1 LCRNGS
7 ETNMDNSTSSSKGAR
22 RAEPASNDDP
32 LERETV
38 RQAQLGDAGA
48 FERLYRRYNRRV
60 YALCLRMTRNQADA
74 EDLTQ
79 EAFLQVFRKIQT
91 FRGESA
97 FFTWFHRLTVNVVLM
112 SLRKRKSIEVSLD
125 AHDEQGGDSSVRVPE
140 AGAPDPCL
148 SGLFD
153 RENLNRALSCLP
165 TGYKRALV
173 LHDVF
178 GYEHNEIAAAFEFS
192 VGNSKSQLH
201 KARERMR
208 SLL

>member
-1 LCRNGS
+1 MANSLLVS
-7 ETNMDNSTSSSKGAR
+7 EAPR
-22 RAEPASNDDP
+22 EAEDAMNDDVP
-32 LERETV
+32 EVETI
-38 RQAQLGDAGA
+38 RQAQEGDAGA
-48 FERLYRRYNRRV
+48 FEKLYRKYNRRV
-60 YALCLRMTRNQADA
+60 YGLCLRMTKNQTDA

-79 EAFLQVFRKIQT
+79 EAFLQVFRKIHT
-91 FRGESA
+91 FRGDSA

-112 SLRKRKSIEVSLD
+112 SLRRRKGIEISLEHQDDHDCD
-125 AHDEQGGDSSVRVPE
+125 AGERFPE
-140 AGAPDPCL
+140 AGAADPAL

-153 RENLNRALSCLP
+153 RDNLNRALSHMP
-165 TGYKRALV
+165 KGYKRVLV

-178 GYEHNEIAAAFEFS
+178 GYAHDEIAVALECS

>member
-1 LCRNGS
+1 
-7 ETNMDNSTSSSKGAR
+7 MANSLLSSNEPR
-22 RAEPASNDDP
+22 EAEEAMNDDFP
-32 LERETV
+32 EKEII
-38 RQAQLGDAGA
+38 RQAQEGDAAA
-48 FERLYRRYNRRV
+48 FERIYRRYNRRV
-60 YALCLRMTRNQADA
+60 YGLCLRMTKNQTDA

-79 EAFLQVFRKIQT
+79 EAFLQVFRKIHT

-112 SLRKRKSIEVSLD
+112 SLRKRKFMEVSSQCQCELEGESD
-125 AHDEQGGDSSVRVPE
+125 TRIPE
-140 AGAPDPCL
+140 ACAADPAL

-153 RENLNRALSCLP
+153 RENLNRALSHMP
-165 TGYKRALV
+165 KGYKRVLV

-178 GYEHNEIAAAFEFS
+178 GYAHDEIAVALECS

>member
-1 LCRNGS
+1 MADSLL
-7 ETNMDNSTSSSKGAR
+7 SSKEPR
-22 RAEPASNDDP
+22 EAEEAMNDDFP
-32 LERETV
+32 EKETI
-38 RQAQLGDAGA
+38 RQAQEGDAGA
-48 FERLYRRYNRRV
+48 FEKLYRKYNRRV
-60 YALCLRMTRNQADA
+60 YGLCLRMTKNQTDA

-79 EAFLQVFRKIQT
+79 EAFLQVFRKIHT
-91 FRGESA
+91 FRGDSA

-112 SLRKRKSIEVSLD
+112 SLRKRKFMEVPSQCQC
-125 AHDEQGGDSSVRVPE
+125 EQEGESDMRVPE
-140 AGAPDPCL
+140 AGAADPTL

-153 RENLNRALSCLP
+153 RENLNRALSQMP
-165 TGYKRALV
+165 KGYKRVLV

-178 GYEHNEIAAAFEFS
+178 GYAHDEIAVALECS

>member
-1 LCRNGS
+1 
-7 ETNMDNSTSSSKGAR
+7 MANSLLSSKEPR
-22 RAEPASNDDP
+22 EAEEAVNDHFP
-32 LERETV
+32 EKEII
-38 RQAQLGDAGA
+38 RQAQEGDAGA
-48 FERLYRRYNRRV
+48 FEKIYRRYNRRV
-60 YALCLRMTRNQADA
+60 YGLCLRMTKNQADA

-79 EAFLQVFRKIQT
+79 EAFLQVFRKIHT

-112 SLRKRKSIEVSLD
+112 SLRKRKRMEVSLQYQD
-125 AHDEQGGDSSVRVPE
+125 QHEGEADVWIPD
-140 AGAPDPCL
+140 AGAADPAL

-153 RENLNRALSCLP
+153 RENLNRALGYLP
-165 TGYKRALV
+165 RGYKRVLV

-178 GYEHNEIAAAFEFS
+178 GYEHNEIAAASEFS

-201 KARERMR
+201 KARQRMR

>member
-1 LCRNGS
+1 
-7 ETNMDNSTSSSKGAR
+7 MANSTSSSNSLSSSEDPR
-22 RAEPASNDDP
+22 RAEEAVNDDC
-32 LERETV
+32 LEKETV

-48 FERLYRRYNRRV
+48 FESLYRRYNRRV
-60 YALCLRMTRNQADA
+60 YALCLRMTKNQADA

-91 FRGESA
+91 FRGESV

-112 SLRKRKSIEVSLD
+112 SLRKRKGMEVSWQYQ
-125 AHDEQGGDSSVRVPE
+125 HDHEGESGTRVQD
-140 AGAPDPCL
+140 AGAADPAL

-153 RENLNRALSCLP
+153 RENLNRALSQMP
-165 TGYKRALV
+165 KGYKRVLV

-178 GYEHNEIAAAFEFS
+178 GYEHNEIAVALECS
-192 VGNSKSQLH
+192 TGNSKSQLH

>member
-1 LCRNGS
+1 MANSLLVS
-7 ETNMDNSTSSSKGAR
+7 EAPR
-22 RAEPASNDDP
+22 EAEEAMNDDFP
-32 LERETV
+32 EKETI
-38 RQAQLGDAGA
+38 RQAQEGDAGA
-48 FERLYRRYNRRV
+48 FEKLYRKYNRRV
-60 YALCLRMTRNQADA
+60 YGLCLRMTKNQTDA

-79 EAFLQVFRKIQT
+79 EAFLQVFRKIRT
-91 FRGESA
+91 FRGDSA

-112 SLRKRKSIEVSLD
+112 SLRKRKFIEVSSQCQCEL
-125 AHDEQGGDSSVRVPE
+125 EGESETRIPE
-140 AGAPDPCL
+140 AGAADPAL

-153 RENLNRALSCLP
+153 RDNLNRALSHMP
-165 TGYKRALV
+165 KGYKRVLV

-178 GYEHNEIAAAFEFS
+178 GYGHNEIAVALECS

>member
-1 LCRNGS
+1 MADSLVS
-7 ETNMDNSTSSSKGAR
+7 LK
-22 RAEPASNDDP
+22 EPPEVGEVMNDDFP
-32 LERETV
+32 EKEII
-38 RQAQLGDAGA
+38 RQAQEGDAGA
-48 FERLYRRYNRRV
+48 FERIYRRYNRRV
-60 YALCLRMTRNQADA
+60 YALCLRMTKNQATA

-79 EAFLQVFRKIQT
+79 EAFLQVFRKIHT

-112 SLRKRKSIEVSLD
+112 SLRKRRGMEVSWQCQHE
-125 AHDEQGGDSSVRVPE
+125 HDGESAARVQE
-140 AGAPDPCL
+140 AGAADPTL

-153 RENLNRALSCLP
+153 RENLNRALSRMP
-165 TGYKRALV
+165 KGYKRVLV

-178 GYEHNEIAAAFEFS
+178 GYEHNEIAVALECS
-192 VGNSKSQLH
+192 TGNSKSQLH